1 MFTIPFEEWK
11 FISEITV
18 SNIDVNR
25 YKISDYGN
33 VYDTISDRYLKHSI
47 DDEGYHRVHLH
58 TSAGYKSV
66 YVHRIVLIEFEG
78 YDTDPEKNQ
87 VDHVDCNKDNN
98 YKGNLEWVTKEENAR
113 RAMKNNLYTQF
124 DIKMSEDDVHLICSL
139 LKEGKNYK
147 YISDLLYPKY
157 LQSTVGIVGKIY
169 RGERWKNISKGYMP
183 FPKLDKDDVIPSTSV
198 FTTQIII
205 DICQYLEDGYT
216 NMETSKYI
224 KSKYSIAKSDKEL
237 ADLIGCIRRGKTY
250 RNISKNFNFSK
261 GGDNM
266 KSDQSTNFEESIR
279 NYGDKIEHID
289 TFVEAVRRFPGKLY
303 TARHIRND
311 MK

>member
-147 YISDLLYPKY
+147 YISY
-157 LQSTVGIVGKIY
+157 LPIALFLDIQVFFH
-169 RGERWKNISKGYMP
+169 GY
-183 FPKLDKDDVIPSTSV
+183 K
-198 FTTQIII
+198 
-205 DICQYLEDGYT
+205 
-216 NMETSKYI
+216 
-224 KSKYSIAKSDKEL
+224 
-237 ADLIGCIRRGKTY
+237 
-250 RNISKNFNFSK
+250 
-261 GGDNM
+261 
-266 KSDQSTNFEESIR
+266 
-279 NYGDKIEHID
+279 
-289 TFVEAVRRFPGKLY
+289 
-303 TARHIRND
+303 
-311 MK
+311 